1 VPSVA
6 GPFPVA
12 IRTVARTPLR
22 TRRTAG
28 VVVRRD
34 VPDTR
39 EGRDKKGLDEE
50 KRQREAE
57 LEEELQQE
65 ESEADS
71 AEEE

>member
-1 VPSVA
+1 M
-6 GPFPVA
+6 
-12 IRTVARTPLR
+12 
-22 TRRTAG
+22 
-28 VVVRRD
+28 
-34 VPDTR
+34 PDTR